1 MQQMSRSFFKHGDR
15 SMQQLPGTASK
26 LTGGKKT
33 RGHLNQ
39 PSTNRKPV
47 THYAH
52 PGVSGHGLTG
62 QGLVVLGNGSG
73 SDEDEGDVAASA
85 MMVEDEED
93 IVAVP
98 QENGELQENDE
109 ALMNMMAP
117 DAYQRRLQQ
126 IDYQMAQQ

>member
-1 MQQMSRSFFKHGDR
+1 M
-15 SMQQLPGTASK
+15 
-26 LTGGKKT
+26 
-33 RGHLNQ
+33 
-39 PSTNRKPV
+39 
-47 THYAH
+47 
-52 PGVSGHGLTG
+52 SGHGLTG